1 MFPGGTEII
10 GCYFHF
16 KQALLRKLKSWCS
29 DNAASFISQC
39 ISFVTIIPEEEVELA
54 FEYLEEK
61 VQNLSEISLDV
72 FHQFK
77 DYFFAYWMPKF
88 HYWNISRFNYDL
100 RYFKRTNNALERY
113 NRRLNSKFPN
123 AHPTIVQFAA
133 TLRKEECYFTQY
145 IRSIQTGIQY
155 LEEPEESYFP
165 NCDDF
170 REWCMERESLIVSQ
184 APEVDD
190 KTKSDSGS
198 LDYEKEADSFYNFES
213 EDSWENYLDTCGAES
228 IPDENI
234 MMLRDDMSEID
245 DTLARLNNIE
255 PQEGVLSDRKMQ
267 EYIWR
272 PKQAKV
278 PVLRKYLNHKGIIKL

>member
-1 MFPGGTEII
+1 
-10 GCYFHF
+10 
-16 KQALLRKLKSWCS
+16 
-29 DNAASFISQC
+29 
-39 ISFVTIIPEEEVELA
+39 
-54 FEYLEEK
+54 
-61 VQNLSEISLDV
+61 
-72 FHQFK
+72 
-77 DYFFAYWMPKF
+77 
-88 HYWNISRFNYDL
+88 
-100 RYFKRTNNALERY
+100 
-113 NRRLNSKFPN
+113 
-123 AHPTIVQFAA
+123 
-133 TLRKEECYFTQY
+133 
-145 IRSIQTGIQY
+145 

-234 MMLRDDMSEID
+234 MMLRDDLSEID